1 MSSSCKDQTIHELL
15 NDPITQAVM
24 RADRVDPLAL
34 RRMLGTVSLAVQ
46 ERQQDYEPAW
56 RSFPPAQIN
65 AAQRMRAEFCGA
77 C

>member
-1 MSSSCKDQTIHELL
+1 
-15 NDPITQAVM
+15 
-24 RADRVDPLAL
+24 
-34 RRMLGTVSLAVQ
+34 MLGTVSLAVQ
-46 ERQQDYEPAW
+46 ERQQDCEPAW